1 MLKQQNIF
9 LSQKLKTRND
19 VFDFISNQAI
29 SLNVISK
36 SNKQKLID
44 AFIKREDES
53 TTGFEDGFAIP
64 HARIKEIK
72 KPTIIVVRCS
82 NGVEWDS
89 MDGKP
94 IKVMIALLIPE
105 NQSSTIHMDTL
116 SKVATLLLDDE
127 FRKNMHNL
135 KTEKELFT
143 YLNEK
148 MYEEKEVV
156 VQTGTKGL
164 IVGVSACATGV
175 AHTFMAKESLEKAG
189 INLGYKIKIETQGQ
203 KGVESKLSDE
213 EIEQAETIIIAAD
226 IYIDLERF
234 EGKKLLKVNTN
245 DAISR
250 PEECIEQSFK
260 QEIHGK
266 SGGVSSSKSSK
277 STNSFQQSKSKV
289 FMGHLLSGVSRMIP
303 FIVFSGIVWAI
314 INSLG
319 AIPSL
324 NEDPIYIILKGVSE
338 IGFLVFI
345 AIMGAFIA
353 ESITGRAGFA
363 PGFIS
368 TFAAASTSFT
378 FWWNVPGIKNP
389 IPQIE
394 FFFPD
399 AATTGISNVGL
410 SLFAAIIMGFS
421 SGYLIKWILT
431 WKTHKLI
438 TPIISIIFIPVFAT
452 TIITFPFILLLS
464 GPLGFIMN
472 SIVFGLSEAAKINGV
487 NFLIGFLLGCMIGF
501 DMGGPLNKIAGTCA
515 TALIV
520 VDPRLMGSV
529 AAAIPIAP
537 IGCGLATIWGRKKF
551 TEKERAEGVSAL
563 GLGFFGISEGA
574 IPFAVNR
581 PKQVLIAN
589 VIASGLAGGLSFLFF
604 VGGYV
609 GMWGGPI
616 TAIVG
621 GVSAPIT
628 ELGKLGQTI
637 PSAFG
642 GSGNGMQ
649 YISILWFF
657 LTIIAGSILHSIIFI
672 TGINLSSKEGK
683 KEFHNKW
690 NAFRNKVSSTIGKKQ
705 KIENNK
711 IVCES
716 LFFNNKSLLKNN
728 IIRRTEWKKKLYS

>member
-1 MLKQQNIF
+1 MLKKENIFFQQN
-9 LSQKLKTRND
+9 LKTRDD
-19 VFDFISNQAI
+19 VFDFVANEAVN
-29 SLNVISK
+29 LGVITK
-36 SNKQKLID
+36 TNKQKLIN
-44 AFIKREDES
+44 AFIKREEES

-64 HARIKEIK
+64 HARIKEVK

-82 NGVEWDS
+82 KGVEWAS

-105 NQSSTIHMDTL
+105 DQSSTIHMDTL
-116 SKVATLLLDDE
+116 SKVATLLLDDD
-127 FRKNMHNL
+127 FRKKMHTL
-135 KTEKELFT
+135 KTEATLFN
-143 YLNEK
+143 YLNTK
-148 MYEEKEVV
+148 MYEEKEEVI
-156 VQTGTKGL
+156 QTGTKGL

-175 AHTFMAKESLEKAG
+175 AHTFMAKEALETAG
-189 INLGYKIKIETQGQ
+189 IKMGYKIKVETQGQ
-203 KGVESKLSDE
+203 KGVESRLTDE
-213 EIEQAETIIIAAD
+213 EIAQAETIIIAAD

-245 DAISR
+245 DAISK
-250 PEECIEQSFK
+250 PEMCIEESFT
-260 QEIHGK
+260 QAIHGN
-266 SGGVSSSKSSK
+266 SDNAVKSSATK
-277 STNSFQQSKSKV
+277 ATSSFQQSKSKV

-319 AIPSL
+319 SIPGL
-324 NEDPIYIILKGVSE
+324 ADDQVYKIFKGISE
-338 IGFLVFI
+338 IGFTVFI
-345 AIMGAFIA
+345 AMMGAFIA
-353 ESITGRAGFA
+353 ESISGRAGFA

-378 FWWNVPGIKNP
+378 FWWNIPGIKNP

-394 FFFPD
+394 HFFPN
-399 AATTGISNVGL
+399 AAETGVSNVGL

-421 SGYLIKWILT
+421 AGYLVKWILT
-431 WKTHKLI
+431 WKTPKLI
-438 TPIISIIFIPVFAT
+438 TPIISIIFIPVVAT
-452 TIITFPFILLLS
+452 SVIVFPFILLLS
-464 GPLGFIMN
+464 GPFGFIMN
-472 SIVFGLSEAAKINGV
+472 SIVYGLSEAAKINGV

-501 DMGGPLNKIAGTCA
+501 DMGGPINKIAGTCA

-628 ELGKLGQTI
+628 ELGKLDQII
-637 PSAFG
+637 PNAFG

-657 LTIIAGSILHSIIFI
+657 LTIIAGSILHSIIFVFGI
-672 TGINLSSKEGK
+672 TLSTKEGK
-683 KEFHNKW
+683 TEFNNKW
-690 NAFRNKVSSTIGKKQ
+690 NNFRNKISSATGKKEQ
-705 KIENNK
+705 KIKSVK
-711 IVCES
+711 IKNS
-716 LFFNNKSLLKNN
+716 LYFKQQTVL
-728 IIRRTEWKKKLYS
+728 RTNRLIKG

>member
-1 MLKQQNIF
+1 MLKQENIF
-9 LSQKLKTRND
+9 LSSKLKTRND
-19 VFDFISNQAI
+19 VFDFISNEAI
-29 SLNVISK
+29 KLNVISK
-36 SNKQKLID
+36 NNKQKLVD
-44 AFIKREDES
+44 AFIKRENES

-64 HARIKEIK
+64 HARIKQIK
-72 KPTIIVVRCS
+72 KPTIIVVRS
-82 NGVEWDS
+82 SKGIEWDS
-89 MDGKP
+89 MDGQP
-94 IKVMIALLIPE
+94 IKIAIALLIPE
-105 NQSSTIHMDTL
+105 NQSSMIHMDTL
-116 SKVATLLLDDE
+116 SKVATLLLDFE
-127 FRKNMHNL
+127 FRNNMHNL
-135 KTEKELFT
+135 KTEEEVFK

-148 MYEEKEVV
+148 MYQKKENVI
-156 VQTGTKGL
+156 QSGTNGL

-175 AHTFMAKESLEKAG
+175 AHTFMAKESLENAG

-203 KGVESKLSDE
+203 KGVESKLTDQ
-213 EIEQAETIIIAAD
+213 EISEAETIIIAAD
-226 IYIDLERF
+226 IYVDLERF
-234 EGKKLLKVNTN
+234 DGKRLLKVNTN
-245 DAISR
+245 DAISK
-250 PEECIEQSFK
+250 PKDCINESFNSPLHGDSQKVSKTFKSSETSNSFK
-260 QEIHGK
+260 Q
-266 SGGVSSSKSSK
+266 SNSKI
-277 STNSFQQSKSKV
+277 

-319 AIPSL
+319 AIESL
-324 NEDPIYIILKGVSE
+324 IDNPVYIIFKGISE

-353 ESITGRAGFA
+353 ESIAGRAGFA

-368 TFAAASTSFT
+368 TFAAASTTFT
-378 FWWNVPGIKNP
+378 FWWNIPGIKNP
-389 IPQIE
+389 IPQID

-399 AATTGISNVGL
+399 ALTSGISNVGL

-421 SGYLIKWILT
+421 AGYLVKWILT

-438 TPIISIIFIPVFAT
+438 TPIISIIFIPVVAT
-452 TIITFPFILLLS
+452 SILTFPFILLLS

-472 SIVFGLSEAAKINGV
+472 SIVYGLSEAAKINGV

-501 DMGGPLNKIAGTCA
+501 DMGGPINKIAGTAA

-520 VDPRLMGSV
+520 VDPRLMGAV

-551 TEKERAEGVSAL
+551 TEKERAEGISAL

-637 PSAFG
+637 PSIFG

-672 TGINLSSKEGK
+672 FGINLSSKDGK
-683 KEFHNKW
+683 EKINKKW
-690 NAFRNKVSSTIGKKQ
+690 VQFRNKVISIFGKKQ
-705 KIENNK
+705 TIH
-711 IVCES
+711 S
-716 LFFNNKSLLKNN
+716 N
-728 IIRRTEWKKKLYS
+728 IINSIIKEVLIWRKKFYF

>member
-1 MLKQQNIF
+1 MLEQKNIF
-9 LSQKLKTRND
+9 LSHNLKTRNE
-19 VFDFISNQAI
+19 VFKFISQKAVL
-29 SLNVISK
+29 LNVISK
-36 SNKQKLID
+36 ENTQKLID
-44 AFIKREDES
+44 AFIKRENES

-64 HARIKEIK
+64 HSRIKEIK
-72 KPTIIVVRCS
+72 KPTIIIVRCPE
-82 NGVEWDS
+82 GVEWKS
-89 MDGKP
+89 MDGQP
-94 IKVMIALLIPE
+94 IRVMIALLIPVD
-105 NQSSTIHMDTL
+105 NSSSIHMDTL
-116 SKVATLLLDDE
+116 SKVATLLLDPI
-127 FRKNMHNL
+127 FRKNMKEL
-135 KTEKELFT
+135 KTEKEVFT
-143 YLNEK
+143 YLNAK
-148 MYEEKEVV
+148 MYAKKETVI
-156 VQTGTKGL
+156 QLGTRGL
-164 IVGVSACATGV
+164 VVGVTACATGV

-189 INLGYKIKIETQGQ
+189 INLGYKIKVETQGQ
-203 KGVESKLSDE
+203 KGIETKLSDE
-213 EIEQAETIIIAAD
+213 DIKEAKAVIIAAD
-226 IYIDLERF
+226 IYVDLERF
-234 EGKKLLKVNTN
+234 QGKKLLKVNTN

-250 PEECIEQSFK
+250 PDECIQESLKQQIFGEKEQVSGKKTSKTPNIFK
-260 QEIHGK
+260 Q
-266 SGGVSSSKSSK
+266 S
-277 STNSFQQSKSKV
+277 NSKV

-319 AIPSL
+319 EIPTVAA
-324 NEDPIYIILKGVSE
+324 DPTYKIFKEISE

-345 AIMGAFIA
+345 AMMGAFIA

-363 PGFIS
+363 PGFIA
-368 TFAAASTSFT
+368 TFAASNTKFT
-378 FWWNVPGIKNP
+378 FWWNIPGIKSP
-389 IPQIE
+389 IPQID

-399 AATTGISNVGL
+399 ATIDGVSNVGL

-421 SGYLIKWILT
+421 AGYLVKWILT

-438 TPIISIIFIPVFAT
+438 TPIISIIFIPVIAT
-452 TIITFPFILLLS
+452 SVLTFPFIFLLS

-472 SIVFGLSEAAKINGV
+472 SIVFGLSEAAQINGV

-501 DMGGPLNKIAGTCA
+501 DMGGPINKIAGTCA

-551 TEKERAEGVSAL
+551 NEKERAEGVSAL

-581 PKQVLIAN
+581 PKQVLVAN
-589 VIASGLAGGLSFLFF
+589 IIASGLAGGLAFLFF

-628 ELGKLGQTI
+628 ELSKLGQSI
-637 PSAFG
+637 PEAFG

-649 YISILWFF
+649 FISIFWFF
-657 LTIIAGSILHSIIFI
+657 LTIIIGSIIHSMIFMF
-672 TGINLSSKEGK
+672 GINLSTKD
-683 KEFHNKW
+683 
-690 NAFRNKVSSTIGKKQ
+690 GKKQ
-705 KIENNK
+705 FNKKIKTFKNK
-711 IVCES
+711 LNLAFAHKQKTQSSFVI
-716 LFFNNKSLLKNN
+716 NKQISTLNSRYLWLPNKQYKQNWA
-728 IIRRTEWKKKLYS
+728 R